1 MDATYTTWILAVLIA
16 GLLYKLLARP
26 QSHPPYPPGPKG
38 IPILGNALQLPPNKI
53 WATFA
58 EWAPVYGDI
67 TGLTVLGMKMIILNT
82 YEVATDLL
90 DKRGFNYSDR
100 PKFALASEHGEW
112 EFALPMKSYGELFHT
127 QRRYLNR
134 FLTTSA
140 VRNYHD
146 FMVDHARVMGVQML
160 NKPEEF
166 RRFTRMYTASNIMKM
181 AYGYKVTSPDDEWIK
196 RADNGVKSAEV
207 FGTSAAHPIDIWPIL
222 GKLPYW
228 VWGRD
233 FIRKLN
239 IMKAGAESVRHGPY
253 FSVKDQVLSG
263 TAVPSMTS
271 TLIEEHLLPDGT
283 VRDEDSLASIAAT
296 TYIAGADTT
305 VSALDTFFLAMML
318 FPDAQRAAQR
328 EIDNVLHQERLPTL
342 EDKDALPHIQAIMKE
357 VIRWN
362 PIIPTGLPHASMED
376 DEYKG
381 LFIPAK
387 SMIFVNVWGLVR
399 DPKHYPSPDE
409 FNPERYIDSSG
420 PKPIL
425 RKDVQDPEDY
435 TFGFGR
441 RVCPGRHF
449 ATTGLWIAMA
459 TILTVFEISMPLDE
473 DGNPITPT
481 LEFGIGTVRHPG
493 PFKCKL
499 TPRSDN
505 IKSLL
510 TG

>member
-1 MDATYTTWILAVLIA
+1 MLWRNLT
-16 GLLYKLLARP
+16 
-26 QSHPPYPPGPKG
+26 GPEGNSGSSQTRLPRGPRG
-38 IPILGNALQLPPNKI
+38 IPLIGNALDMVTRTPWLKF
-53 WATFA
+53 T
-58 EWAPVYGDI
+58 EWAALYGNVVYFSA
-67 TGLTVLGMKMIILNT
+67 LGKNMILLNT
-82 YEVATDLL
+82 YKVATDLL
-90 DKRGFNYSDR
+90 DSQGAIYSER
-100 PKFALASEHGEW
+100 PKFALAADYGGW
-112 EFALPMKSYGELFHT
+112 GWLLPTLPYSGNKNFQT
-127 QRRYLNR
+127 QRRFLNQH
-134 FLTTSA
+134 LNATA
-140 VRNYHD
+140 VNTYHELILRNVKILASNLLRHPDGFQKY
-146 FMVDHARVMGVQML
+146 
-160 NKPEEF
+160 N
-166 RRFTRMYTASNIMKM
+166 RMYAGANILDIT
-181 AYGYKVTSPDDEWIK
+181 YGHKVTAPDDPWIK
-196 RADNGVKSAEV
+196 QADDAFRTLEA
-207 FGTSAAHPIDIWPIL
+207 FGLPGTHPIDIFPWL
-222 GKLPYW
+222 GKLPFW
-228 VWGRD
+228 VWGCSFSKTMAKMRE
-233 FIRKLN
+233 
-239 IMKAGAESVRHGPY
+239 AASVISQGPY
-253 FSVKDQVLSG
+253 ESMKKQYLSG
-263 TAVPSMTS
+263 MAVPSMTS

-305 VSALDTFFLAMML
+305 VSALDTFLLAMML
-318 FPDAQRAAQR
+318 FPEAQKAAQR
-328 EIDNVLHQERLPTL
+328 EIDAVLHRGRLPTL

-420 PKPIL
+420 PKPVL

-481 LEFGIGTVRHPG
+481 LEFGIGTVSHPG

-505 IKSLL
+505 VKSLL